1 MRGEGTYCDFSYATT
16 IVPPMRAGIIYTTA
30 FSVSTKSYKYD
41 IENQGGGG
49 VFPSRAGI
57 IYVTELTVS
66 NNSF

>member
-1 MRGEGTYCDFSYATT
+1 
-16 IVPPMRAGIIYTTA
+16 MRAGIIYTTA

-49 VFPSRAGI
+49 VLPSRAGI